1 MLDKTCLC
9 SRNHKA
15 LPFSRTVVSCEV
27 VVVVVVVVS
36 DLIALTSSFVHS
48 TDTWT
53 DWTGVVHIFPGRY
66 DDENDDGDDD
76 DDADD
81 LDNYMCKFLKNPWRH
96 TNFSSKHVS
105 LLLPLYKLSSDYLSL
120 PLKSFFLLS
129 NCTTILG
136 HYIFIP
142 TPKW

>member
-9 SRNHKA
+9 SRNHKV

-48 TDTWT
+48 NDTRT

-81 LDNYMCKFLKNPWRH
+81 LDNYMCKFLKNP
-96 TNFSSKHVS
+96 
-105 LLLPLYKLSSDYLSL
+105 
-120 PLKSFFLLS
+120 
-129 NCTTILG
+129 
-136 HYIFIP
+136 
-142 TPKW
+142 